1 MLREIIWREL
11 LDHLQSLRFALTL
24 LLVIVLMLTGSV
36 LYIHDYRQQIADYSE
51 NVSENMDLL
60 KKKAEKDLHEVVSDP
75 PNLLI
80 YRAPSPLGF
89 IAEGHEKDLPNAFA
103 VDAFEMVGPQTIL
116 RQNYTLQQFDALDW
130 VFTFGIILSFAAF
143 AMTYDSISGEA
154 ETGTLRLCLSNSL
167 PRATLLFGKYIG
179 TLISLSIPLII
190 GICMNTLIIAL
201 FGVLPFEPT
210 YWLQIGGI
218 VLFSVL
224 YISVF
229 ATLGLFISCLTRSSS
244 VSLVLLLLVWVFFVV
259 FIPRTGGLLASRLV
273 ELPDEKTV
281 VRQASDT
288 GYEILK
294 RYGKD
299 RFSAHWSPGEPL
311 TRSAKIADAKQAIY
325 NEYRQQQLHQVKLA
339 QNISRISP
347 TAIYQIGCEALVG
360 TGITH
365 YERFFKKA
373 IEYRRSL
380 LQFTYEEYPFNP
392 NRFLED
398 AERQQLRETQISVDT
413 IPKFDDTPTDFST
426 ALVSEASLD
435 ILLLFLFN
443 LVFFMGAFLA
453 FTRYDV

>member
-1 MLREIIWREL
+1 
-11 LDHLQSLRFALTL
+11 
-24 LLVIVLMLTGSV
+24 MLTGSV
-36 LYIHDYRQQIADYSE
+36 LYIPDYRQQVADYSE
-51 NVSENMDLL
+51 NVSENLRLL
-60 KKKAEKDLHEVVSDP
+60 EDKAKRGLHNVVSRYQ
-75 PNLLI
+75 LI

-103 VDAFEMVGPQTIL
+103 VDAFELVGPQTIL
-116 RQNYTLQQFDALDW
+116 RRNYTLQRFDALDW
-130 VFTFGIILSFAAF
+130 VFTVGVILSFAAF

-154 ETGTLRLCLSNSL
+154 ETGTLRLCLSNAL

-179 TLISLSIPLII
+179 TIISLSIPLII
-190 GICMNTLIIAL
+190 GICMNTLIISL

-210 YWLQIGGI
+210 YWLQIGGV

-229 ATLGLFISCLTRSSS
+229 ATLGLFISCLTRTSS
-244 VSLVLLLLVWVFFVV
+244 VSLVLLLLVWVCFAV

-281 VRQASDT
+281 IRQAKDAT
-288 GYEILK
+288 HEILN
-294 RYGKD
+294 RYGRD

-311 TRSAKIADAKQAIY
+311 TRAAKIADAQQAIY
-325 NEYRQQQLHQVKLA
+325 NEYRHQQLYQVKLA

-360 TGITH
+360 TGIKH

-392 NRFLED
+392 NLFLEA
-398 AERQQLRETQISVDT
+398 AERQKLREVQISLDK
-413 IPKFDDTPTDFST
+413 IPKFNDTPSDFST
-426 ALVSEASLD
+426 AFAEASLD

-443 LVFFMGAFLA
+443 MVFFMGAFLA

>member
-1 MLREIIWREL
+1 MLLEIIWREL
-11 LDHLQSLRFALTL
+11 LDHLQSLRFVLTL

-36 LYIHDYRQQIADYSE
+36 LYIHDYRQQVADYRE
-51 NVSENMDLL
+51 NVSENLQLL
-60 KKKAEKDLHEVVSDP
+60 EDKTKRGLHSVVSHA

-103 VDAFEMVGPQTIL
+103 VDAFELVGPQAIL
-116 RQNYTLQQFDALDW
+116 RRNYTLQRFDALDW
-130 VFTFGIILSFAAF
+130 VFTVGVILSFAAF

-167 PRATLLFGKYIG
+167 PRATLLLGKYIG
-179 TLISLSIPLII
+179 TIISLLIPLIV
-190 GICMNTLIIAL
+190 GICMNVLIISL
-201 FGVLPFEPT
+201 FRVLPFEPT
-210 YWLQIGGI
+210 YWLQIGGV

-244 VSLVLLLLVWVFFVV
+244 VSLVLLLLVWVCFAV
-259 FIPRTGGLLASRLV
+259 FIPRTGGLLASRLA
-273 ELPDEKTV
+273 ELPDEKTIA
-281 VRQASDT
+281 RQASET

-311 TRSAKIADAKQAIY
+311 TRATRIADAKQAIY

-347 TAIYQIGCEALVG
+347 TAIYQIGCETLVG
-360 TGITH
+360 TGIKH
-365 YERFFKKA
+365 YDRFFKKA
-373 IEYRRSL
+373 MEYRRSL

-392 NRFLED
+392 NVFLED
-398 AERQQLRETQISVDT
+398 AERQKLSELRISVDK
-413 IPKFDDTPTDFST
+413 IPKFDDNPADFS
-426 ALVSEASLD
+426 ASFAEASLD
-435 ILLLFLFN
+435 LLLLFLFN
-443 LVFFMGAFLA
+443 LVFFIGAFLA
-453 FTRYDV
+453 FTRYNL

>member
-24 LLVIVLMLTGSV
+24 LLVIILMLTGSV
-36 LYIHDYRQQIADYSE
+36 LYSHNYRQQVADYRE
-51 NVSENMDLL
+51 NVSENLDLL

-103 VDAFEMVGPQTIL
+103 VDAFELVGPQTIL
-116 RQNYTLQQFDALDW
+116 RRNYTLQRFDALDW
-130 VFTFGIILSFAAF
+130 VFTVGVILSFAAF

-179 TLISLSIPLII
+179 TIISLSIPLII
-190 GICMNTLIIAL
+190 GICMNVLIISL
-201 FGVLPFEPT
+201 FGVLPFEST
-210 YWLQIGGI
+210 YWLQIGGV

-244 VSLVLLLLVWVFFVV
+244 VSLVLLLLVWVCFAV
-259 FIPRTGGLLASRLV
+259 FIPRTGGLLASRLA
-273 ELPDEKTV
+273 ELPDEKTIT
-281 VRQASDT
+281 RQANDAT
-288 GYEILK
+288 HEILN
-294 RYGKD
+294 RYGRD
-299 RFSAHWSPGEPL
+299 RFSANWSPGEPL
-311 TRSAKIADAKQAIY
+311 TRAAKIADAKQAIY

-360 TGITH
+360 TGIKH

-392 NRFLED
+392 NLFLED
-398 AERQQLRETQISVDT
+398 AERQKLSDLRISVDK
-413 IPKFDDTPTDFST
+413 IPKFEDTPSDFST
-426 ALVSEASLD
+426 AFAEASLD

-453 FTRYDV
+453 FMHYDV

>member
-11 LDHLQSLRFALTL
+11 LDHLQSLRFTLTL

-36 LYIHDYRQQIADYSE
+36 LYVHDYRQQVSDYGE
-51 NVSENMDLL
+51 NVSENMDVL
-60 KKKAEKDLHEVVSDP
+60 KEKAKKGLHSVISFG

-80 YRAPSPLGF
+80 YRSPSQLGF

-103 VDAFEMVGPQTIL
+103 VDAFELVGPQTIL
-116 RQNYTLQQFDALDW
+116 RRNYTLQRFDALDW
-130 VFTFGIILSFAAF
+130 VFTVGVILSFAAF

-179 TLISLSIPLII
+179 TIISLSIPLII
-190 GICMNTLIIAL
+190 GICMNVLIISL

-210 YWLQIGGI
+210 YWLRIGGV
-218 VLFSVL
+218 VLLSIL

-244 VSLVLLLLVWVFFVV
+244 VSLVLLLLVWVCFAV
-259 FIPRTGGLLASRLV
+259 FIPRTGGLLASRLA
-273 ELPDEKTV
+273 ELPDKKTIA
-281 VRQASDT
+281 RQASDT
-288 GYEILK
+288 GRKIRK
-294 RYGKD
+294 RYGEG
-299 RFSAHWSPGEPL
+299 RFSTHWSPGEPL
-311 TRSAKIADAKQAIY
+311 TRSAKIADAQQAIY
-325 NEYRQQQLHQVKLA
+325 NEYRQRQLHQVKLA

-347 TAIYQIGCEALVG
+347 TAIYQVGCEALVG
-360 TGITH
+360 TGIKH

-373 IEYRRSL
+373 VEYRRSL

-392 NRFLED
+392 NLFLENV
-398 AERQQLRETQISVDT
+398 ERQKLREVQMSVDK
-413 IPKFDDTPTDFST
+413 IPKFDDPPSDFST
-426 ALVSEASLD
+426 AFAGASLD

-443 LVFFMGAFLA
+443 LIFFMGAFLS
-453 FTRYDV
+453 FMRYDV

>member
-1 MLREIIWREL
+1 MLLEIIWREL
-11 LDHLQSLRFALTL
+11 LDHLQSLRFVLTL

-36 LYIHDYRQQIADYSE
+36 LYIHDYRQQVADYRE
-51 NVSENMDLL
+51 NVSENLQLL
-60 KKKAEKDLHEVVSDP
+60 EDKTKRGLHSVVSHA

-89 IAEGHEKDLPNAFA
+89 IAEGDEKDLPNAFA
-103 VDAFEMVGPQTIL
+103 VDAFELVGPQTIL
-116 RQNYTLQQFDALDW
+116 RSNYTLQRFDALDW
-130 VFTFGIILSFAAF
+130 VFTVGVILSFAAF

-179 TLISLSIPLII
+179 TIISLLIPLIV
-190 GICMNTLIIAL
+190 GICMNVLIISL
-201 FGVLPFEPT
+201 FRVLPFEPT
-210 YWLQIGGI
+210 YWLQIGGV

-244 VSLVLLLLVWVFFVV
+244 VSLILLLLVWVCFTV
-259 FIPRTGGLLASRLV
+259 FIPRTGGLLASRLA
-273 ELPDEKTV
+273 ELPDEKTIA
-281 VRQASDT
+281 RQASET

-299 RFSAHWSPGEPL
+299 KFSAHWSPGEPL
-311 TRSAKIADAKQAIY
+311 TRAARIADAQQAIY

-347 TAIYQIGCEALVG
+347 TAIYQIGCETLVG
-360 TGITH
+360 TGIKH
-365 YERFFKKA
+365 YDRFFKKA
-373 IEYRRSL
+373 MEYRRSL

-392 NRFLED
+392 NVFLED
-398 AERQQLRETQISVDT
+398 AERQKLSELRISVDK
-413 IPKFDDTPTDFST
+413 IPKFDDNPADFST
-426 ALVSEASLD
+426 SFTEASLD
-435 ILLLFLFN
+435 LLLLFLFN
-443 LVFFMGAFLA
+443 LVFFIGAFLA
-453 FTRYDV
+453 FTRYGL

>member
-36 LYIHDYRQQIADYSE
+36 LYIHDYRQQVADYGE
-51 NVSENMDLL
+51 NVSENLDLL

-80 YRAPSPLGF
+80 YRSPSPLGF

-103 VDAFEMVGPQTIL
+103 VDAFELVGPQTIL
-116 RQNYTLQQFDALDW
+116 RRNYTLQRFDALDW
-130 VFTFGIILSFAAF
+130 VFTVGVILSFAAF

-167 PRATLLFGKYIG
+167 PRATLLFGKYSG
-179 TLISLSIPLII
+179 TIISLAIPLII

-201 FGVLPFEPT
+201 FGVLPFEST
-210 YWLQIGGI
+210 YWLQIGGV

-229 ATLGLFISCLTRSSS
+229 ATLGLLISCLTRSSS
-244 VSLVLLLLVWVFFVV
+244 VSLVLLLLVWVCFVV
-259 FIPRTGGLLASRLV
+259 FIPRTGGLLASRLA
-273 ELPDEKTV
+273 ELPDEKTI
-281 VRQASDT
+281 VRRANET
-288 GYEILK
+288 MHEIRK
-294 RYGKD
+294 RYGEG
-299 RFSAHWSPGEPL
+299 RFSLHWSRGEPL
-311 TRSAKIADAKQAIY
+311 MRSAKIADAQQAIY

-347 TAIYQIGCEALVG
+347 TAIYQTGCEALVG
-360 TGITH
+360 TGIKH
-365 YERFFKKA
+365 YDRFFKKA
-373 IEYRRSL
+373 IDYRHSL

-392 NRFLED
+392 NIFLED
-398 AERQQLRETQISVDT
+398 AERQKLREVQMSLDK
-413 IPKFDDTPTDFST
+413 IPKFDDTRSDVST
-426 ALVSEASLD
+426 SFAEAGLD

-443 LVFFMGAFLA
+443 MVFFTGAFLS
-453 FTRYDV
+453 FVRYDV

>member
-24 LLVIVLMLTGSV
+24 LLVIVLMLTASV
-36 LYIHDYRQQIADYSE
+36 LYIHDYRQQVADYRE
-51 NVSENMDLL
+51 NVSENLDLL
-60 KKKAEKDLHEVVSDP
+60 TNKAKRGLHSVVSFG

-103 VDAFEMVGPQTIL
+103 VDAFELIGPQTIL
-116 RQNYTLQQFDALDW
+116 RRNYTLQRFDALDW
-130 VFTFGIILSFAAF
+130 VFTVGVILSFAAF

-179 TLISLSIPLII
+179 TIISLLIPLIT
-190 GICMNTLIIAL
+190 GICMNTLVIAL

-210 YWLQIGGI
+210 YWLQIGGV

-244 VSLVLLLLVWVFFVV
+244 VSLVLLLLVWVCFAVFV
-259 FIPRTGGLLASRLV
+259 PRTGGLLASRLV
-273 ELPDEKTV
+273 ELPDEKTIA
-281 VRQASDT
+281 RQANDT
-288 GYEILK
+288 THEIRK
-294 RYGKD
+294 RYGEG

-311 TRSAKIADAKQAIY
+311 TRSARIADAQQAIY
-325 NEYRQQQLHQVKLA
+325 NGYRQQQLHQVKLA

-347 TAIYQIGCEALVG
+347 TAIYQMGCEALVG
-360 TGITH
+360 TGIKH

-373 IEYRRSL
+373 VEYRRSL
-380 LQFTYEEYPFNP
+380 LLFTYEEYPFNP
-392 NRFLED
+392 NIFLED
-398 AERQQLRETQISVDT
+398 TDRQKLRETQMSSDK
-413 IPKFDDTPTDFST
+413 IPKFVDTPADFHT
-426 ALVSEASLD
+426 AFTEASLD

-443 LVFFMGAFLA
+443 LVFFMGASLSFA
-453 FTRYDV
+453 RYDV

>member
-24 LLVIVLMLTGSV
+24 LLVIVLMLMGSV
-36 LYIHDYRQQIADYSE
+36 LYIHDYRQQVADYSE
-51 NVSENMDLL
+51 NVNENLRLL
-60 KKKAEKDLHEVVSDP
+60 ENKAERGLHAVVSYG

-103 VDAFEMVGPQTIL
+103 VDTFELVGPQTIL
-116 RQNYTLQQFDALDW
+116 RRNYTLQRFDALDW
-130 VFTFGIILSFAAF
+130 VFTVGVILSFAAF

-179 TLISLSIPLII
+179 TIISLSIPLII
-190 GICMNTLIIAL
+190 GICMNVLIISL
-201 FGVLPFEPT
+201 FRVLPFEPT
-210 YWLQIGGI
+210 YWLQIGGV

-244 VSLVLLLLVWVFFVV
+244 VSLVLLLLVWVCFAV
-259 FIPRTGGLLASRLV
+259 FIPRTGGLLASRLA

-281 VRQASDT
+281 TREASET
-288 GYEILK
+288 THELLN
-294 RYGKD
+294 RYGRD

-311 TRSAKIADAKQAIY
+311 TRAAKIADAKQAIY
-325 NEYRQQQLHQVKLA
+325 NAYRQQQLHQAKLA

-347 TAIYQIGCEALVG
+347 TAIYHIGCEALVG
-360 TGITH
+360 TGIKH

-373 IEYRRSL
+373 MEYRRSL

-392 NRFLED
+392 NLFLED
-398 AERQQLRETQISVDT
+398 ADRQQLRETQITLDK
-413 IPKFDDTPTDFST
+413 IPKFEDTPSDFST
-426 ALVSEASLD
+426 AFAEASLD

-443 LVFFMGAFLA
+443 FVFFMGAFLTFA
-453 FTRYDV
+453 HYDV

>member
-11 LDHLQSLRFALTL
+11 LDHLQSLRFVLTL

-36 LYIHDYRQQIADYSE
+36 LYIHDYRQQVTDYSE
-51 NVSENMDLL
+51 NVSENLQLL
-60 KKKAEKDLHEVVSDP
+60 EDKTKRGLHRVVSFRP
-75 PNLLI
+75 TQLI
-80 YRAPSPLGF
+80 YRSPSPLGF

-103 VDAFEMVGPQTIL
+103 VDAFELVGPQTIL
-116 RQNYTLQQFDALDW
+116 RRNYTLQRFDALDW
-130 VFTFGIILSFAAF
+130 VFTVGVILSFAAF

-167 PRATLLFGKYIG
+167 PRATLLFGKYTG

-190 GICMNTLIIAL
+190 GICMNVLIISL

-210 YWLQIGGI
+210 YWLQIGGV

-229 ATLGLFISCLTRSSS
+229 ATLGMFISCLMRSSS
-244 VSLVLLLLVWVFFVV
+244 VSLVLLLLVWVCFVV
-259 FIPRTGGLLASRLV
+259 FIPRTGGLLASRLA
-273 ELPDEKTV
+273 ELPDEKTIA
-281 VRQASDT
+281 RQASET

-299 RFSAHWSPGEPL
+299 RFSARWSPGEPL
-311 TRSAKIADAKQAIY
+311 TRSAKIGNAKQAIY
-325 NEYRQQQLHQVKLA
+325 NEYRQQQLYQVKLA

-360 TGITH
+360 TGIKH
-365 YERFFKKA
+365 CERFFKKA

-398 AERQQLRETQISVDT
+398 AERQQLREVQISLDK
-413 IPKFDDTPTDFST
+413 IPKFDDTPSDFST
-426 ALVSEASLD
+426 AFAEASLD

-443 LVFFMGAFLA
+443 MVFFMGAFLA

>member
-36 LYIHDYRQQIADYSE
+36 LYIPDYRQQVADYSE
-51 NVSENMDLL
+51 NVSENLRLL
-60 KKKAEKDLHEVVSDP
+60 EDKAKRGLHNVVSRYQ
-75 PNLLI
+75 LI

-103 VDAFEMVGPQTIL
+103 VDAFELVGPQTIL
-116 RQNYTLQQFDALDW
+116 RRNYTLQRFDALDW
-130 VFTFGIILSFAAF
+130 VFTVGVILSFAAF

-154 ETGTLRLCLSNSL
+154 ETGTLRLCLSNAL

-179 TLISLSIPLII
+179 TIISLSIPLII
-190 GICMNTLIIAL
+190 GICMNTLIISL

-210 YWLQIGGI
+210 YWLQIGGV

-229 ATLGLFISCLTRSSS
+229 ATLGLFISCLTRTSS
-244 VSLVLLLLVWVFFVV
+244 VSLVLLLLVWVCFAV

-281 VRQASDT
+281 IRQAKDAT
-288 GYEILK
+288 HEILN
-294 RYGKD
+294 RYGRD

-311 TRSAKIADAKQAIY
+311 TRAAKIADAQQAIY
-325 NEYRQQQLHQVKLA
+325 NEYRHQQLYQVKLA

-360 TGITH
+360 TGIKH

-392 NRFLED
+392 NLFLEA
-398 AERQQLRETQISVDT
+398 AERQKLREVQISLDK
-413 IPKFDDTPTDFST
+413 IPKFNDTPSDFST
-426 ALVSEASLD
+426 AFAEASLD

-443 LVFFMGAFLA
+443 MVFFMGAFLA

>member
-36 LYIHDYRQQIADYSE
+36 LYIHDYRQQVADYSE
-51 NVSENMDLL
+51 NVNENLDLL
-60 KKKAEKDLHEVVSDP
+60 KNKAKKDLHEVVSDP

-80 YRAPSPLGF
+80 YRAPSPFGF

-103 VDAFEMVGPQTIL
+103 VDAFELIGPQTIL
-116 RQNYTLQQFDALDW
+116 RRNYTLQRFDALDW
-130 VFTFGIILSFAAF
+130 VFTVGVILSFAAF

-179 TLISLSIPLII
+179 TIVSLSIPLII
-190 GICMNTLIIAL
+190 GICMNVLIISL

-210 YWLQIGGI
+210 YWLQIGGV

-229 ATLGLFISCLTRSSS
+229 ATLGLFISCLTRSSA
-244 VSLVLLLLVWVFFVV
+244 VSLVLLLLVWVCFAV
-259 FIPRTGGLLASRLV
+259 FIPRTGGLLASRLA
-273 ELPDEKTV
+273 ELADEKTV
-281 VRQASDT
+281 ARQANDAT
-288 GYEILK
+288 HEILN
-294 RYGKD
+294 RYGRD

-311 TRSAKIADAKQAIY
+311 TRAAKIADAKQAIY
-325 NEYRQQQLHQVKLA
+325 NAYRNQQLLQVKLA

-360 TGITH
+360 TGINH
-365 YERFFKKA
+365 YERFFKKV
-373 IEYRRSL
+373 IKYRRSL

-392 NRFLED
+392 NLFLED
-398 AERQQLRETQISVDT
+398 ADRQQLFELHISVDK
-413 IPKFDDTPTDFST
+413 IPKFEDTPSDFST
-426 ALVSEASLD
+426 AFAEASLD

-443 LVFFMGAFLA
+443 LVFFIGAFLA

>member
-36 LYIHDYRQQIADYSE
+36 LYIHDYRQQVADYGE
-51 NVSENMDLL
+51 NVSKNMDIL
-60 KKKAEKDLHEVVSDP
+60 KEKTKKGLHAVVSFG

-103 VDAFEMVGPQTIL
+103 VDAFELIGPQTIL
-116 RQNYTLQQFDALDW
+116 RRNYTLQRFDALDW
-130 VFTFGIILSFAAF
+130 VFTVGVILSFSAF

-179 TLISLSIPLII
+179 TIISLAIPLII
-190 GICMNTLIIAL
+190 GICMNTLIISL
-201 FGVLPFEPT
+201 FGILPFEST
-210 YWLQIGGI
+210 YWLQIGGV

-229 ATLGLFISCLTRSSS
+229 ATLGLFISCLTRISS
-244 VSLVLLLLVWVFFVV
+244 VSLVLLLLVWVCFVV
-259 FIPRTGGLLASRLV
+259 FIPRTGGLIASRLA
-273 ELPDEKTV
+273 ELPNEETI
-281 VRQASDT
+281 VRRANDT
-288 GYEILK
+288 THDIRK
-294 RYGKD
+294 RYGEG
-299 RFSAHWSPGEPL
+299 RFSTHWSPGEPL
-311 TRSAKIADAKQAIY
+311 TRSAKVADAQQAIY
-325 NEYRQQQLHQVKLA
+325 NEYRQQQLHQVELA

-360 TGITH
+360 TGIKH

-373 IEYRRSL
+373 IEYRRRL

-392 NRFLED
+392 NVFLED
-398 AERQQLRETQISVDT
+398 AERQRLSEFSISLAK
-413 IPKFDDTPTDFST
+413 IPKFDDTPSDFST
-426 ALVSEASLD
+426 LFAEASLD
-435 ILLLFLFN
+435 ILLLLLFN
-443 LVFFMGAFLA
+443 VVFFMGAFLSFA
-453 FTRYDV
+453 HYDV

>member
-36 LYIHDYRQQIADYSE
+36 LYIHDYRQQVADYRE
-51 NVSENMDLL
+51 NVSENLKLL
-60 KKKAEKDLHEVVSDP
+60 EDKTKRGLHSVVSHA

-103 VDAFEMVGPQTIL
+103 VDAFELVGPQTIL
-116 RQNYTLQQFDALDW
+116 RRNYTLQRFDALDW
-130 VFTFGIILSFAAF
+130 VFTVGVILSFAAF

-167 PRATLLFGKYIG
+167 PRASLLLGKYIG
-179 TLISLSIPLII
+179 TIISLLIPLIV
-190 GICMNTLIIAL
+190 GICMNVLIISL
-201 FGVLPFEPT
+201 FRVLPFEPT
-210 YWLQIGGI
+210 YWLQIGGV

-244 VSLVLLLLVWVFFVV
+244 VSLVLLLLVWVCFAV
-259 FIPRTGGLLASRLV
+259 FIPRTGGLLASRLA
-273 ELPDEKTV
+273 ELPDEKTIA
-281 VRQASDT
+281 RQASET

-311 TRSAKIADAKQAIY
+311 TRAARIADAQQAIY

-347 TAIYQIGCEALVG
+347 TAIYQIGCETLVG
-360 TGITH
+360 TGIKH

-392 NRFLED
+392 NVFLED
-398 AERQQLRETQISVDT
+398 VERQKLSELRISLDK
-413 IPKFDDTPTDFST
+413 IPKFDDNPADFST
-426 ALVSEASLD
+426 SFAEASLD
-435 ILLLFLFN
+435 LLLLFLFN
-443 LVFFMGAFLA
+443 LVFFIGAFLA
-453 FTRYDV
+453 FTRYNL

>member
-1 MLREIIWREL
+1 MPREIVWREL

-24 LLVIVLMLTGSV
+24 LLVIVLMLMGSV
-36 LYIHDYRQQIADYSE
+36 LYIHDYRQQVADYRE
-51 NVSENMDLL
+51 NVNENLQLL
-60 KKKAEKDLHEVVSDP
+60 EDKAKRGLHRVVSFRP
-75 PNLLI
+75 TQLI
-80 YRAPSPLGF
+80 YRSPSPLGF

-103 VDAFEMVGPQTIL
+103 VDAFELVGPQTIL
-116 RQNYTLQQFDALDW
+116 RQNYTLQRFDALDW
-130 VFTFGIILSFAAF
+130 VFTVGIILSFAAF

-167 PRATLLFGKYIG
+167 SRATLLFGKYIG
-179 TLISLSIPLII
+179 TLISLSMPLIM
-190 GICMNTLIIAL
+190 GICLNVLIISL
-201 FGVLPFEPT
+201 FGVLPFAST
-210 YWLQIGGI
+210 YWLQIGGV

-244 VSLVLLLLVWVFFVV
+244 VSLVLLLLVWVCFAV
-259 FIPRTGGLLASRLV
+259 FIPRTGGLLASQLA
-273 ELPDEKTV
+273 ELPDEKTIA
-281 VRQASDT
+281 RQASET

-299 RFSAHWSPGEPL
+299 RFSARWSPGEPL

-360 TGITH
+360 TGIKH

-373 IEYRRSL
+373 IEYRHSL

-392 NRFLED
+392 NLFLED
-398 AERQQLRETQISVDT
+398 TERQQLQEVQISLDK
-413 IPKFDDTPTDFST
+413 IPKFDDPPSDFST
-426 ALVSEASLD
+426 AFAEAGLD

>member
-36 LYIHDYRQQIADYSE
+36 LYIHDYRQQVADYSE
-51 NVSENMDLL
+51 NVSENLRLL
-60 KKKAEKDLHEVVSDP
+60 EDKAKRGLHSVVSRY
-75 PNLLI
+75 LLI

-89 IAEGHEKDLPNAFA
+89 IAEGHEKDLPNAFS
-103 VDAFEMVGPQTIL
+103 VDAFELVGPQTIL
-116 RQNYTLQQFDALDW
+116 RRNYTLQKFDALDW
-130 VFTFGIILSFAAF
+130 VFTVGVILSFAAF

-179 TLISLSIPLII
+179 TLISLSIPLIM
-190 GICMNTLIIAL
+190 GICLNTLIISL

-210 YWLQIGGI
+210 YWLQIGGV

-229 ATLGLFISCLTRSSS
+229 ATLGLFISCLTRTSS
-244 VSLVLLLLVWVFFVV
+244 VSLVLLLLVWVCFAV
-259 FIPRTGGLLASRLV
+259 FIPRTGGLLASRLA

-281 VRQASDT
+281 TRQANHAT
-288 GYEILK
+288 HEILN
-294 RYGKD
+294 RYGRD

-311 TRSAKIADAKQAIY
+311 TRAARIADAQQAIY

-360 TGITH
+360 TGIKH

-392 NRFLED
+392 NLFLKD
-398 AERQQLRETQISVDT
+398 ADRQQLRETQIT
-413 IPKFDDTPTDFST
+413 LAKIPKFDDTPSDFST
-426 ALVSEASLD
+426 TFTEASLD

-443 LVFFMGAFLA
+443 MVFFMGAFLA
-453 FTRYDV
+453 FMRYDV

>member
-1 MLREIIWREL
+1 MLREIVWREL
-11 LDHLQSLRFALTL
+11 LDHLQSLRFILTL
-24 LLVIVLMLTGSV
+24 LLVIVLMLTGGV
-36 LYIHDYRQQIADYSE
+36 LYVHDYRQQVADYRE
-51 NVSENMDLL
+51 NVSENLQLL
-60 KKKAEKDLHEVVSDP
+60 EDKAKRGLHRVVSFRP
-75 PNLLI
+75 TQLI
-80 YRAPSPLGF
+80 YRSPIPLGF

-103 VDAFEMVGPQTIL
+103 VDAFELVGPQTIL
-116 RQNYTLQQFDALDW
+116 RRNYTLQRFDALDW
-130 VFTFGIILSFAAF
+130 VFTVGVILSFAAF

-179 TLISLSIPLII
+179 TIVSLSIPLII
-190 GICMNTLIIAL
+190 GICMNVLIISL
-201 FGVLPFEPT
+201 FGVLPFAST
-210 YWLQIGGI
+210 YWLQISGV

-244 VSLVLLLLVWVFFVV
+244 VSLVLLLLVWVCFAV
-259 FIPRTGGLLASRLV
+259 FIPRTGGLLASRLA
-273 ELPDEKTV
+273 ELPDEKTI
-281 VRQASDT
+281 VRQASET

-299 RFSAHWSPGEPL
+299 RFSARWSPGEPL
-311 TRSAKIADAKQAIY
+311 TRAAKIADAKQAIY
-325 NEYRQQQLHQVKLA
+325 NEYRQQQLYQVKFA
-339 QNISRISP
+339 QNISCISP

-360 TGITH
+360 TGIKH

-373 IEYRRSL
+373 IDYRRSL

-398 AERQQLRETQISVDT
+398 ADRQQLSELRISVDK
-413 IPKFDDTPTDFST
+413 IPKFDDPPSGFST
-426 ALVSEASLD
+426 AFAEASLD

-443 LVFFMGAFLA
+443 LVFFIGAFLA

>member
-11 LDHLQSLRFALTL
+11 LDHLQSLRFVLTL

-36 LYIHDYRQQIADYSE
+36 LYIHDYRQQVTDYSE
-51 NVSENMDLL
+51 NVSENLQLL
-60 KKKAEKDLHEVVSDP
+60 KDKTKRGLHRVVSFRP
-75 PNLLI
+75 TQLI

-89 IAEGHEKDLPNAFA
+89 IAEGQEKDLPNAFA
-103 VDAFEMVGPQTIL
+103 VDAFELVGPQTIL
-116 RQNYTLQQFDALDW
+116 RRNYTLQRFNALDW
-130 VFTFGIILSFAAF
+130 VFTVGVILSFAAF

-190 GICMNTLIIAL
+190 GICMNTLIISL
-201 FGVLPFEPT
+201 FGGLPFEPT
-210 YWLQIGGI
+210 YWLQIGGV

-229 ATLGLFISCLTRSSS
+229 ATLGLFISCLTKSSS
-244 VSLVLLLLVWVFFVV
+244 VSLVLLLLVWVCFVV
-259 FIPRTGGLLASRLV
+259 FIPRTGGLLASRLA
-273 ELPDEKTV
+273 ELPDEKTIA
-281 VRQASDT
+281 RQASET

-299 RFSAHWSPGEPL
+299 RFSARWSPGEPL

-325 NEYRQQQLHQVKLA
+325 NEYRQQQLYQVKLA

-360 TGITH
+360 TGIKH

-398 AERQQLRETQISVDT
+398 AERQQLREVQISLDK
-413 IPKFDDTPTDFST
+413 IPKFEDTPSEFST
-426 ALVSEASLD
+426 AFAEASLD

-443 LVFFMGAFLA
+443 TVFFMGAFLA

>member
-1 MLREIIWREL
+1 MLSEIIWKEL

-24 LLVIVLMLTGSV
+24 ILVIVLMLMGSV
-36 LYIHDYRQQIADYSE
+36 LYIHDYRQQVADYSE
-51 NVSENMDLL
+51 NVSENLDLL
-60 KKKAEKDLHEVVSDP
+60 KNKAKKNLHEVVSDS

-80 YRAPSPLGF
+80 YRSPSPLGF

-103 VDAFEMVGPQTIL
+103 VNAFELVGPQTIL
-116 RQNYTLQQFDALDW
+116 RRNYTLQRFDALDW
-130 VFTFGIILSFAAF
+130 VFTIGVILSFAAF

-179 TLISLSIPLII
+179 TIITLLIPLII
-190 GICMNTLIIAL
+190 GICMNILVISL
-201 FGVLPFEPT
+201 FGILPFEST
-210 YWLQIGGI
+210 YWLQIGGV

-229 ATLGLFISCLTRSSS
+229 ATLGLFISCLTRTSS
-244 VSLVLLLLVWVFFVV
+244 VSLVLLLLVWVCFVV
-259 FIPRTGGLLASRLV
+259 FIPRTGGLLASRLIK
-273 ELPDEKTV
+273 LPDEKTIAK
-281 VRQASDT
+281 RADDT
-288 GYEILK
+288 MHEIRK
-294 RYGKD
+294 RYGEG
-299 RFSAHWSPGEPL
+299 RFSARWSPGEPL
-311 TRSAKIADAKQAIY
+311 TRSARIGDAKQAIY

-339 QNISRISP
+339 QHISRVSP

-360 TGITH
+360 TGIKH

-392 NRFLED
+392 NLFLED
-398 AERQQLRETQISVDT
+398 TERQQLREVQISLDR
-413 IPKFDDTPTDFST
+413 IPKFDGTLSDFSI
-426 ALVSEASLD
+426 AFAEASLD

-443 LVFFMGAFLA
+443 LVFFMGAFLS
-453 FTRYDV
+453 FTRYDL

>member
-11 LDHLQSLRFALTL
+11 LEHLQSLRFALTL

-36 LYIHDYRQQIADYSE
+36 LYIHDYRQQVADYRE
-51 NVSENMDLL
+51 NVSENLRLL
-60 KKKAEKDLHEVVSDP
+60 EDKAERGLHAVVSYG

-103 VDAFEMVGPQTIL
+103 VDAFEMIGPQTIL
-116 RQNYTLQQFDALDW
+116 RRNYTLQRFDALDW
-130 VFTFGIILSFAAF
+130 VFTVGVILSFAAF

-154 ETGTLRLCLSNSL
+154 ETGTLRLCLSNSI

-179 TLISLSIPLII
+179 TIISLAIPLII
-190 GICMNTLIIAL
+190 GICMNTLIISL
-201 FGVLPFEPT
+201 FGVLPFAST
-210 YWLQIGGI
+210 YWLQIGGV

-229 ATLGLFISCLTRSSS
+229 ATLGLFISCLTRSSA
-244 VSLVLLLLVWVFFVV
+244 VSLVLLLLVWVCFAV
-259 FIPRTGGLLASRLV
+259 FIPRTGGLLASRLA

-281 VRQASDT
+281 ARRASDKLHD
-288 GYEILK
+288 IRK
-294 RYGKD
+294 RYGEG
-299 RFSAHWSPGEPL
+299 RFSLHWSPGEPL
-311 TRSAKIADAKQAIY
+311 TRAARIADAQQAIY

-347 TAIYQIGCEALVG
+347 TAIYQIGCEALVD
-360 TGITH
+360 TGIKH

-373 IEYRRSL
+373 IEYRRNL

-392 NRFLED
+392 DLFLED
-398 AERQQLRETQISVDT
+398 AERQKLSELRIGVDK
-413 IPKFDDTPTDFST
+413 IPKFDDSPSDFST
-426 ALVSEASLD
+426 AFTKAGLD

-443 LVFFMGAFLA
+443 MVFFIGAFLA
-453 FTRYDV
+453 FTCYDV

>member
-24 LLVIVLMLTGSV
+24 VLVIVLMLTGSV
-36 LYIHDYRQQIADYSE
+36 LYVHDYRQQVSDYGE
-51 NVSENMDLL
+51 NVSENMDVL
-60 KKKAEKDLHEVVSDP
+60 KEKAKKGLHSVISFG

-80 YRAPSPLGF
+80 YRSPSQLGF

-103 VDAFEMVGPQTIL
+103 VDAFELVGPQTIL
-116 RQNYTLQQFDALDW
+116 RRNYTLQRFDALDW
-130 VFTFGIILSFAAF
+130 VFTVGVILSFAAF

-179 TLISLSIPLII
+179 TIISLSIPLII
-190 GICMNTLIIAL
+190 GICMNVLIISL

-210 YWLQIGGI
+210 YWLRIGGV
-218 VLFSVL
+218 VLFSIL

-244 VSLVLLLLVWVFFVV
+244 VSLVLLLLVWVCFAV
-259 FIPRTGGLLASRLV
+259 FIPRTGGLLASRLA
-273 ELPDEKTV
+273 ELPDEKAIAK
-281 VRQASDT
+281 QASET
-288 GYEILK
+288 EYKILK

-299 RFSAHWSPGEPL
+299 RFSAHWSLGEPL
-311 TRSAKIADAKQAIY
+311 TRAAKIGDAKQAIY
-325 NEYRQQQLHQVKLA
+325 NEYRNQQLHQVKLA
-339 QNISRISP
+339 QNISCISP

-360 TGITH
+360 TGIKH

-373 IEYRRSL
+373 VEYRRSL

-392 NRFLED
+392 NLFLED
-398 AERQQLRETQISVDT
+398 VERQKLSEIQINVDK
-413 IPKFDDTPTDFST
+413 IPKFDDTPSGFST
-426 ALVSEASLD
+426 AFDETSLD

-443 LVFFMGAFLA
+443 LVFFMGAFLS
-453 FTRYDV
+453 FMHYDV

>member
-24 LLVIVLMLTGSV
+24 LLVIVLMLMASV
-36 LYIHDYRQQIADYSE
+36 LYIHDYRQQVADYRE
-51 NVSENMDLL
+51 NVRENLDLL
-60 KKKAEKDLHEVVSDP
+60 KKKAGKDLHEVVSDP

-89 IAEGHEKDLPNAFA
+89 IAEGHEKDLPNAFG
-103 VDAFEMVGPQTIL
+103 VDAFELIGPQTIL
-116 RQNYTLQQFDALDW
+116 RRNYTLQRFDALDW
-130 VFTFGIILSFAAF
+130 VFTVGVILSFAAF

-154 ETGTLRLCLSNSL
+154 ETGTLRLCFSNSL

-179 TLISLSIPLII
+179 TITSLSIPLII
-190 GICMNTLIIAL
+190 GICMNTLVIAL

-210 YWLQIGGI
+210 YWLQIGGV

-244 VSLVLLLLVWVFFVV
+244 VSLVLLLLVWVCFTVFV
-259 FIPRTGGLLASRLV
+259 PRTGGLLASRLV
-273 ELPDEKTV
+273 ELPDEKTIA
-281 VRQASDT
+281 RQANDT
-288 GYEILK
+288 THEIRK
-294 RYGKD
+294 RYGEG

-311 TRSAKIADAKQAIY
+311 TRSARIADAQQAIY
-325 NEYRQQQLHQVKLA
+325 NEYRQQQLYQVKLA

-360 TGITH
+360 TGIKH

-392 NRFLED
+392 NIFLED
-398 AERQQLRETQISVDT
+398 TDSQKLRETQMSSDK
-413 IPKFDDTPTDFST
+413 IPKFADTPADLPT
-426 ALVSEASLD
+426 AFTEASLD

-443 LVFFMGAFLA
+443 LVFFMGAFLS

>member
-1 MLREIIWREL
+1 MLPKIIWREL
-11 LDHLQSLRFALTL
+11 LDHLQSLRFVLTL
-24 LLVIVLMLTGSV
+24 LLVIALMLTGSA
-36 LYIHDYRQQIADYSE
+36 LYIHDYRQQVADYRE
-51 NVSENMDLL
+51 NVNENLQLL
-60 KKKAEKDLHEVVSDP
+60 EDKTKRGLHRVVSFRP
-75 PNLLI
+75 TQLI
-80 YRAPSPLGF
+80 YRSPRPLGF
-89 IAEGHEKDLPNAFA
+89 IAEGREKDLPNAFA
-103 VDAFEMVGPQTIL
+103 VDAFELVGPQTIL
-116 RQNYTLQQFDALDW
+116 RRNYTLQRFDALDW
-130 VFTFGIILSFAAF
+130 VFTVGVILSFAAF

-179 TLISLSIPLII
+179 TLISLSMPLII
-190 GICMNTLIIAL
+190 GICMNVLIISL
-201 FGVLPFEPT
+201 FGVLPFAST
-210 YWLQIGGI
+210 YWLQIGG
-218 VLFSVL
+218 VALFSVL

-229 ATLGLFISCLTRSSS
+229 ATLGLLISCLTRSSS
-244 VSLVLLLLVWVFFVV
+244 VSLVLLLLVWVCFAV
-259 FIPRTGGLLASRLV
+259 FIPRTGGLLASRLA
-273 ELPDEKTV
+273 ELPDEKTIA
-281 VRQASDT
+281 RQASET

-299 RFSAHWSPGEPL
+299 RFSARWSPGEPL
-311 TRSAKIADAKQAIY
+311 TPSAKVADAKQAIY

-360 TGITH
+360 TGIKH

-392 NRFLED
+392 NLFLED
-398 AERQQLRETQISVDT
+398 TERQQLREVQISLDK
-413 IPKFDDTPTDFST
+413 IPKFDDPPSDFST
-426 ALVSEASLD
+426 ALAEAGLD

-443 LVFFMGAFLA
+443 LVFFIGAFLA

>member
-24 LLVIVLMLTGSV
+24 VLVIVLMLMGSV
-36 LYIHDYRQQIADYSE
+36 LYIHDYRQQVADYRE
-51 NVSENMDLL
+51 NVNENLDIL
-60 KKKAEKDLHEVVSDP
+60 KNKAKKGLHAVVSFG

-80 YRAPSPLGF
+80 YRSPNPLGF

-103 VDAFEMVGPQTIL
+103 VDAFELVGPQTIL
-116 RQNYTLQQFDALDW
+116 RRNYTLQRFDALDW
-130 VFTFGIILSFAAF
+130 VFTVGIILSFAAF

-154 ETGTLRLCLSNSL
+154 ETGTLRLCLSNAL

-179 TLISLSIPLII
+179 TIISLSIPLLI

-201 FGVLPFEPT
+201 FGVLPFEST
-210 YWLQIGGI
+210 YWLQIGGV

-244 VSLVLLLLVWVFFVV
+244 VSLVLLLLVWVCFAV
-259 FIPRTGGLLASRLV
+259 FIPRTGGLLASRLA
-273 ELPDEKTV
+273 ELPDEETIA
-281 VRQASDT
+281 RRASET
-288 GYEILK
+288 MHEIRK
-294 RYGKD
+294 RYGEG
-299 RFSAHWSPGEPL
+299 RFSRHWSRGEPL
-311 TRSAKIADAKQAIY
+311 TRSAKIADAQQAIY
-325 NEYRQQQLHQVKLA
+325 DEYRQQQLHQVKLA

-360 TGITH
+360 TGIKH

-392 NRFLED
+392 NIFLED
-398 AERQQLRETQISVDT
+398 TDRQKLREIQISLDK
-413 IPKFDDTPTDFST
+413 IPKFDDTPSDFSISF
-426 ALVSEASLD
+426 AEVSLD
-435 ILLLFLFN
+435 ILLLFGFN
-443 LVFFMGAFLA
+443 MIFFMGAFLS
-453 FTRYDV
+453 FVRYDV

>member
-11 LDHLQSLRFALTL
+11 LDYLQSLRFALTL

-36 LYIHDYRQQIADYSE
+36 LYVHDFRQQVADYNE
-51 NVSENMDLL
+51 NVSENLDLL
-60 KKKAEKDLHEVVSDP
+60 KTKAKKTLHEVVSAP

-103 VDAFEMVGPQTIL
+103 VDAFELVGPQTIL
-116 RQNYTLQQFDALDW
+116 RRNYTLQRFDALDW
-130 VFTFGIILSFAAF
+130 VFIVGVILSFAAF

-154 ETGTLRLCLSNSL
+154 ETGTLRLCLSNAL

-179 TLISLSIPLII
+179 TIITLSTPLII
-190 GICMNTLIIAL
+190 GVCMNTLIISL
-201 FGVLPFEPT
+201 FGILPFELT
-210 YWLQIGGI
+210 YWLQIGG
-218 VLFSVL
+218 VFLFSVL

-229 ATLGLFISCLTRSSS
+229 ATLGLLISSLTKTSS
-244 VSLVLLLLVWVFFVV
+244 VSLVLLLLVWVCFVV
-259 FIPRTGGLLASRLV
+259 FIPRTGGLLTSQLA
-273 ELPDEKTV
+273 ELPDKKIIAQRAMDATW
-281 VRQASDT
+281 D
-288 GYEILK
+288 LLN
-294 RYGKD
+294 RYGRD
-299 RFSAHWSPGEPL
+299 RFSRHWSTEEPL

-325 NEYRQQQLHQVKLA
+325 NEYRNQQLHQVKFA

-360 TGITH
+360 TGIKH

-392 NRFLED
+392 NLFLTG
-398 AERQQLRETQISVDT
+398 AERQQVREIQISLDK
-413 IPKFDDTPTDFST
+413 IPQFEDTPSDYST
-426 ALVSEASLD
+426 AFAEASLD
-435 ILLLFLFN
+435 ILLLVLFN
-443 LVFFMGAFLA
+443 FVFFMGAFLT
-453 FTRYDV
+453 FMRYNV